1 MLPTK
6 IMSVTKKYVMATKK
20 IMWHQKERLMLT
32 KYV

>member
-20 IMWHQKERLMLT
+20 N
-32 KYV
+32 YVTPKRKAHVD